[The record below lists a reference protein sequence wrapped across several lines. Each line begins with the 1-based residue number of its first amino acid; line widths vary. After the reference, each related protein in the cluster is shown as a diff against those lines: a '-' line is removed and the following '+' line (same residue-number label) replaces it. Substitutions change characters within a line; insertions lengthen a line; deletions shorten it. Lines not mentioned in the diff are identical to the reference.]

1 MVLAAIV
8 VVLLLVMAV
17 LALMINP
24 PEKWTRKITRGK
36 DEK

>member
-1 MVLAAIV
+1 MLAAAIIIM
-8 VVLLLVMAV
+8 LFLVMAV

-24 PEKWTRKITRGK
+24 PEKWTRRVTRGK

>member
-1 MVLAAIV
+1 MLTAAIV
-8 VVLLLVMAV
+8 IVLSLVVAV

-24 PEKWTRKITRGK
+24 PEKWTRRVTRGK

>member
-1 MVLAAIV
+1 MALVAV
-8 VVLLLVMAV
+8 VIVLLLVMGV

-24 PEKWTRKITRGK
+24 PEKWTRRVTRGK

>member
-1 MVLAAIV
+1 MLAAAIV
-8 VVLLLVMAV
+8 VGLFLVMAV

-36 DEK
+36 DDK